1 MKTMLCSLPENGV
14 VPPEVNGDQIAPS
27 QLSSIEHWNFVY
39 ENPGLGSFYLSL
51 QLSYWFGVGTSA
63 EDKFAYDKTVKPFP
77 VLKGMHREISEI
89 FSSTKISK
97 T

>member
-1 MKTMLCSLPENGV
+1 M
-14 VPPEVNGDQIAPS
+14 
-27 QLSSIEHWNFVY
+27 Y
-39 ENPGLGSFYLSL
+39 ENTGSGSFYLSL